1 MVELASAV
9 SSGRACL
16 CQFPSCLDHAP
27 AGFDHLPSC
36 LDHAPSCIVS
46 RRRTVHRLS
55 LCLLLSMVILLLGGG
70 VALLWEYQQG
80 SIAGQAAGD
89 VSVVGP
95 PTVSAATVDAIFA
108 RLGSPMV
115 GTGKVVEQASRQTNI
130 DDAFALGVWWTET
143 NDGAAG
149 VGRAD
154 RNPGSVRGS
163 VGYPSAFDGYTI
175 YPSYTAAIQYW
186 FSMMRNNYVVGRGLS
201 TVYTIARPYVGTSSS
216 PLWASKVINLMYRYR
231 GMAPPPPVVTPKPK
245 PTSIASV
252 LLKSRAGTGTGT
264 HTSIGLTQ
272 EAPRQP
278 AIPKTIR
285 APQVAAT
292 AALPRPTEFAIVFFG
307 LLAALAIA
315 LYSLTFNLK
324 TSGTVTSPDTVGAP
338 LAGALA
344 PLMASLPRSS
354 APVTDQLVGM
364 TGELY
369 LPVEPVGA
377 TLAVALPGVP
387 QLDFPGSTTQTD
399 ALVLP
404 RRLVLLPA
412 HTGAAASKTAVDS
425 GTAKRA
431 VGLLSRYKDEGY
443 LSPRQGSRKG
453 MSSPPGRPQGS
464 PLLYMKEPGK
474 RTHVW

>member
-1 MVELASAV
+1 MTTCCGRPGPSSLVEGAPLAGALALCGCPG
-9 SSGRACL
+9 SSI
-16 CQFPSCLDHAP
+16 P
-27 AGFDHLPSC
+27 
-36 LDHAPSCIVS
+36 S

-80 SIAGQAAGD
+80 STAGRAAGD

-95 PTVSAATVDAIFA
+95 PTVSATTVDAIFA

-149 VGRAD
+149 VGLAD

-186 FSMMRNNYVVGRGLS
+186 FSMLRNNYVMGRGVS
-201 TVYTIARPYVGTSSS
+201 TVYSIARPYVGTSSY

-231 GMAPPPPVVTPKPK
+231 GMAPPPSVVTPKPK
-245 PTSIASV
+245 PTVGATLAV
-252 LLKSRAGTGTGT
+252 ALLKSRAGMGTGR
-264 HTSIGLTQ
+264 HTSLGLAQ

-278 AIPKTIR
+278 AASPMNK
-285 APQVAAT
+285 APQGT
-292 AALPRPTEFAIVFFG
+292 AAPTLPRSTEFAIVFLG
-307 LLAALAIA
+307 LLAALVIA
-315 LYSLTFNLK
+315 LYSLRFNLK
-324 TSGTVTSPDTVGAP
+324 TSEIVVVEASSTIAAAVLPDGD
-338 LAGALA
+338 
-344 PLMASLPRSS
+344 
-354 APVTDQLVGM
+354 APVTDQLARL

-369 LPVEPVGA
+369 VPDEPS
-377 TLAVALPGVP
+377 TENLPGVP

-404 RRLVLLPA
+404 RRLMPLPA
-412 HTGAAASKTAVDS
+412 RAVTVTSRTPVDS
-425 GTAKRA
+425 GASKRPA
-431 VGLLSRYKDEGY
+431 GLLCRYREDNTY
-443 LSPRQGSRKG
+443 PSI
-453 MSSPPGRPQGS
+453 
-464 PLLYMKEPGK
+464 
-474 RTHVW
+474 